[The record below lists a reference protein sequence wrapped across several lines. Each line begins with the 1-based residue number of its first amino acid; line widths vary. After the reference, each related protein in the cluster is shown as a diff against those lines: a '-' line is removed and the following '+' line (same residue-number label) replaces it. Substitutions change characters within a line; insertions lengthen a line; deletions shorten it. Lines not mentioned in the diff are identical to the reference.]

1 MIVNKALIAAAVLLF
16 TAPVVPALAH
26 DDYGDHVEHWRL
38 HRDLS
43 EAHYVRCLSLS
54 GKLAGSLRV
63 ASSVLVASSGSS
75 GQDGLVADFQST
87 ESTCRASE
95 Q

>member
-1 MIVNKALIAAAVLLF
+1 VALVR
-16 TAPVVPALAH
+16 VVLAH

-63 ASSVLVASSGSS
+63 ASSVLVASS
-75 GQDGLVADFQST
+75 LRVASLLRWLAGWLAVRWLAVQWVGILT
-87 ESTCRASE
+87 RVC
-95 Q
+95 